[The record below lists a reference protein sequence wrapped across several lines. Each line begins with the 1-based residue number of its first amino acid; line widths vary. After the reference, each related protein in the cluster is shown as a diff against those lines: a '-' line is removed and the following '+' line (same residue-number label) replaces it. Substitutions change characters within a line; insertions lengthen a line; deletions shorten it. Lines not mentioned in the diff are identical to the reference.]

1 VALVKALVDL
11 LPVVAFFAAYYL
23 TPDPDQRF
31 FVATGVAIVAC
42 LLQVGFVWLHTRQVE
57 RMHLVTL
64 ALMLVLGGLTLL
76 LNDRRFF
83 LWKPTLVNWC
93 FALAFLASHLTA
105 RPLIERMLGHAL
117 ELPARQ
123 WAALNL
129 AWVAHFTLLGGLN
142 LWVAF
147 SFPEPVWVNFKLF
160 GIFGLTLL
168 FALLQGVWLARVG
181 AAPRED
187 PGEHR

>member
-1 VALVKALVDL
+1 MKALVDL

-42 LLQVGFVWLHTRQVE
+42 VLQVAWVWVSTRRVE

-64 ALMLVLGGLTLL
+64 ALMVVLGGLTLL

-83 LWKPTLVNWC
+83 LWKPTLVNWG
-93 FALAFLASHLTA
+93 FALAFLVSHLTA

-117 ELPARQ
+117 ELPTRQ
-123 WAALNL
+123 WVGLNL
-129 AWVAHFTLLGGLN
+129 AWAAHFTLLGALN

-160 GIFGLTLL
+160 GVFGLTLL
-168 FALLQGVWLARVG
+168 FALLQGIWLARVG
-181 AAPRED
+181 ATPRESKD
-187 PGEHR
+187 EPH